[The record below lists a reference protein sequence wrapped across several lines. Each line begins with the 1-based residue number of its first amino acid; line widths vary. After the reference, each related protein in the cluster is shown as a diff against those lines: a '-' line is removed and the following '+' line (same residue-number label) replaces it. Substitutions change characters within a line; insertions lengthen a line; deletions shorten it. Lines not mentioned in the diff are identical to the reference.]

1 MTEGRKDDAG
11 KPRPT
16 LVFGTMAQALAA
28 VVEVAEYG
36 ARKYAPDNWL
46 LVPDGLQRYS
56 DALLRHALAAL
67 RGEVLDPE
75 SGLRHTAHMAWCA
88 LVVLELRLREAEELK
103 RGRGVLARRE
113 GLWARWAAER
123 YPTAAGVAAV
133 ADLSREAAERLLR
146 FGTAVAFKRWP
157 LEVAQAVE
165 RIEKLPEAQ
174 ALQRFGL
181 LRFEPVGDDGLA
193 VCVEQARY
201 TVSARYL
208 NPGTLS
214 WCGLVDWLKRTLAQK
229 QPQPQPQPQP
239 SVQHVIDELSKLP
252 AVRELQE
259 AGLIEFKWQHGDAD
273 SLTAHVGAQVFPI
286 TTAYSK
292 PAFERWVESLRPS
305 RKLQAD
311 AEETLAK
318 LVNPGSLAARAV
330 DAGLIRARYRW
341 SSKQPAVYVELLRGD
356 AVLAST
362 KAKVTGDGVPMA
374 VSQAFEAFCNLPR
387 IHTIVEGEL
396 RAEASRR

>member
-36 ARKYAPDNWL
+36 AKKYAPDNWL
-46 LVPDGLQRYS
+46 KVPDGIQRYS
-56 DALLRHALAAL
+56 DAFLRHASASL
-67 RGEVLDPE
+67 RGEELDPE

-88 LVVLELRLREAEELK
+88 LAVLELRLRSTAGTSVDVYPITIGGKAALAASKPAPGSETRMAELARQWALDDGVDVGQLAKVLK
-103 RGRGVLARRE
+103 R
-113 GLWARWAAER
+113 
-123 YPTAAGVAAV
+123 
-133 ADLSREAAERLLR
+133 LR
-146 FGTAVAFKRWP
+146 DCEP

-165 RIEKLPEAQ
+165 RIEKLPEVQ
-174 ALQRFGL
+174 ALQRLGL
-181 LRFEPVGDDGLA
+181 LRFEPAVDGLLR
-193 VCVEQARY
+193 VCVEEARY
-201 TVSARYL
+201 VVRARHL
-208 NPGTLS
+208 APGTLS
-214 WCGLVDWLKRTLAQK
+214 WCGLVDWLKRTLARK

-239 SVQHVIDELSKLP
+239 QHVIDELSKLP

-259 AGLIEFKWQHGDAD
+259 AGLIRFQWAHGDRD
-273 SLTAHVGAQVFPI
+273 SLTAQVGAQVFPI

-292 PAFERWVESLRPS
+292 PAFERWAESLRPS

-318 LVNPGSLAARAV
+318 LVNPGSLAAQALDV
-330 DAGLIRARYRW
+330 GLMRVRYRW
-341 SSKQPAVYVELLRGD
+341 SSKQPAVYVELHSRLGV
-356 AVLAST
+356 ATAT

-374 VSQAFEAFCNLPR
+374 VSQAFEDFCKLPN
-387 IHTIVEGEL
+387 IHTIVESLL
-396 RAEASRR
+396 REVGKA